1 MGLGIGLYFFMSF
14 EGSSYRFVYPNRGR
28 IFLRKNSNGLKV
40 MGGYSG
46 SRNSQL
52 KNRPLKVDF
61 RKASTKCSKFCN
73 KYSYRPH
80 FVVEATQKSCDL
92 CSVYVFVR
100 YLTVHIVSIDCTFIF
115 INTNRIKIS
124 TFLFN
129 FINNLLMQKRHTKQ
143 TDPNM
148 FLK

>member
-1 MGLGIGLYFFMSF
+1 
-14 EGSSYRFVYPNRGR
+14 
-28 IFLRKNSNGLKV
+28 

-148 FLK
+148 FLKWTRNWAFWLLLLKQRDKRTRQWLESRFFYNVENQN